1 MERIL
6 GPSAGLYI
14 QSLLPTSCMQFYPN
28 SALGLWEGPED
39 AGGEGWGRELHSRR
53 RAILLA
59 GYSPCRLA
67 TLRPPMLPTC
77 NSSSLALE
85 VSLRRWFP
93 CRVDSGRITPWDHR
107 RRVFR
112 AHQGKNFS
120 SRPTPESHCL
130 QSKDFALNW
139 P

>member
-1 MERIL
+1 M
-6 GPSAGLYI
+6 
-14 QSLLPTSCMQFYPN
+14 
-28 SALGLWEGPED
+28 
-39 AGGEGWGRELHSRR
+39 GEGTTQPEKSHPPRWVQPLP
-53 RAILLA
+53 L
-59 GYSPCRLA
+59 GYFKA
-67 TLRPPMLPTC
+67 THAPTC

-112 AHQGKNFS
+112 AHQEKDFS
-120 SRPTPESHCL
+120 SRSTPESHCL
-130 QSKDFALNW
+130 QSKEFALNW